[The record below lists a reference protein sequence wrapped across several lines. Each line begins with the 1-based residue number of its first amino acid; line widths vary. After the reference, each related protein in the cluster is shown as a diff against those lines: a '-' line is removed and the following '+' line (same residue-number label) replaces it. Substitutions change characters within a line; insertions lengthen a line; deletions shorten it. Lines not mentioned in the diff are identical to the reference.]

1 MSHPRFKKKFEFLHH
16 FLVVKS
22 SWRLKGS
29 RRSCGGVK
37 NGNFKRDFLV
47 WTHADD
53 AQLGPK
59 LKSLLARKVII
70 GFNAKIIPYVKSR
83 AKLVLQNT
91 KENYSKSF
99 LMFEHESKWFKMI
112 EWDSKWSN
120 EIQNDQT
127 WFKMIENNSK
137 WSVMIQNYS
146 KWSNMMQNYFKW
158 SNLIQNYSKWP
169 NMIQN
174 DPSWYKMI
182 CWVHKWSSRTNM

>member
-1 MSHPRFKKKFEFLHH
+1 MSHPRLKKFEFLHH

-99 LMFEHESKWFKMI
+99 LMFEY
-112 EWDSKWSN
+112 DSKWTN
-120 EIQNDQT
+120 VIQNDQT
-127 WFKMIENNSK
+127 WFKMIENDSK
-137 WSVMIQNYS
+137 WSIMIQNYS
-146 KWSNMMQNYFKW
+146 KWSNLIKNYSKW
-158 SNLIQNYSKWP
+158 SNLTQNYFKWP

-174 DPSWYKMI
+174 YPSWYKMK

>member
-1 MSHPRFKKKFEFLHH
+1 M
-16 FLVVKS
+16 
-22 SWRLKGS
+22 KGS

-120 EIQNDQT
+120 
-127 WFKMIENNSK
+127 
-137 WSVMIQNYS
+137 
-146 KWSNMMQNYFKW
+146 
-158 SNLIQNYSKWP
+158 
-169 NMIQN
+169 MIQN
-174 DPSWYKMI
+174 DRK
-182 CWVHKWSSRTNM
+182 